1 MATYTKTLVPPLSAA
16 IPCVAVNLCPGELI
30 LETSNPNLSVATS
43 DEPRTGTKEDQTREI
58 DCERL
63 RQHCD
68 SSTVNTKCKR

>member
-1 MATYTKTLVPPLSAA
+1 MFPE

-43 DEPRTGTKEDQTREI
+43 DGPRIGINEDQTLEM

-63 RQHCD
+63 RQQVD
-68 SSTVNTKCKR
+68 SSTKDKKI